1 LVYFKIS
8 LVSPSFSEFPQSP
21 KGFTGSY
28 LNNVEKLILLLL
40 MKTNGG
46 FLISNEKNQE
56 KLLVKFFIT
65 VDEFRKKLM
74 ELRRSTRRGDIIT
87 IGRIRMP
94 LEKMDFSQKFEILS
108 YITELKLVAE
118 EIGFRVMKE
127 GVGDNGLLFL
137 GLYRSSSV
145 HPERRSGY

>member
-1 LVYFKIS
+1 MVYFKIS
-8 LVSPSFSEFPQSP
+8 LVSPSFSEFP

-28 LNNVEKLILLLL
+28 LKNVEKLILLLL

>member
-1 LVYFKIS
+1 MRFHGFLPKECRKAYFITS
-8 LVSPSFSEFPQSP
+8 NEA
-21 KGFTGSY
+21 
-28 LNNVEKLILLLL
+28 
-40 MKTNGG
+40 NGG

-56 KLLVKFFIT
+56 KPLVKFFVT

-87 IGRIRMP
+87 IGRIRIP